1 MLTFRVGITIVAV
14 PATQVTIVH
23 HLLNVSQKTD
33 ETTINDNENLFKDQD
48 QFIQQI
54 LILELQSLMIY
65 KSFKYKAKLLG
76 NTEAELLL
84 VMLMKF

>member
-1 MLTFRVGITIVAV
+1 MITAMLTFRVGITIVAV

-23 HLLNVSQKTD
+23 HLLNVSQKID
-33 ETTINDNENLFKDQD
+33 ETTINDTENLFKDQATD
-48 QFIQQI
+48 FNIRI
-54 LILELQSLMIY
+54 AITDDY
-65 KSFKYKAKLLG
+65 KSFKCKAKLLG

>member
-1 MLTFRVGITIVAV
+1 M
-14 PATQVTIVH
+14 H

-33 ETTINDNENLFKDQD
+33 GTAIDDTENLFKDQATD
-48 QFIQQI
+48 FNISI
-54 LILELQSLMIY
+54 AITDDC

-76 NTEAELLL
+76 NTEAQLLL